1 MSNLVLDSVS
11 QYVFDALDQQGL
23 GIDRSAELTRPEM
36 PDDIT
41 QISDE
46 DLMLLY
52 TRFSAY
58 TDFVNTQL
66 SCALVDEK
74 ELERQVNYE
83 ESSALIRHH
92 GSNAKMTVTMAMAMV
107 DVDPGIV
114 ALKQRHMEKYAYR
127 KILETMSS
135 NYERGSAICSRELTR
150 RTAGDNY
157 KTRTRKFVT

>member
-66 SCALVDEK
+66 SCALVEIG
-74 ELERQVNYE
+74 RAHV
-83 ESSALIRHH
+83 
-92 GSNAKMTVTMAMAMV
+92 
-107 DVDPGIV
+107 
-114 ALKQRHMEKYAYR
+114 
-127 KILETMSS
+127 
-135 NYERGSAICSRELTR
+135 
-150 RTAGDNY
+150 
-157 KTRTRKFVT
+157 